1 MRPEMKGFANGQ
13 IGGAPRRRR
22 PRRLSELF
30 AQLSRDARGQ
40 VSIAHIRDALGDR
53 SFAPLLVI
61 FAAFNL
67 LPLPPGASA
76 FLGLPLV
83 IVSAQMVW
91 GRRQAW
97 LPAFLMNRS
106 LSAAQFRRVM
116 DWLVP
121 RLNRLERV
129 VRPRY
134 WPFWRRQGDR
144 VIGVIAL
151 VLSIVVTL
159 PIPLGNWLPAFAT
172 ALLGLA
178 LSERD
183 GILFAIGGALGVAS
197 MIVIA
202 AVIGAAGLA
211 TEAVFGWLL
220 WREPPRRRCGSAY
233 AVVIPAAPKLGKRD
247 QPSSIRRG
255 GSHHTIVIPGRSE
268 AESRG
273 TMPYLSGRAPAAQK
287 FGSAIVLP

>member
-220 WREPPRRRCGSAY
+220 
-233 AVVIPAAPKLGKRD
+233 
-247 QPSSIRRG
+247 
-255 GSHHTIVIPGRSE
+255 
-268 AESRG
+268 
-273 TMPYLSGRAPAAQK
+273 
-287 FGSAIVLP
+287 